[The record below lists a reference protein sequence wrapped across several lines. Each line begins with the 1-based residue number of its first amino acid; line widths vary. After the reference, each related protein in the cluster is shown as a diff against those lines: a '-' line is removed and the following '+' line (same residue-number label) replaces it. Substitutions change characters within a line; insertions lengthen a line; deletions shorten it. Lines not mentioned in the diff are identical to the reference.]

1 MPALFRLLARLPL
14 GLLQFAGAG
23 LGLLAY
29 LLSASYRNKILA
41 NLRRAGLPRG
51 LRWACARHAGAM
63 VGELPF
69 IWFRDAGELRARVR
83 TDDLQVIESAR
94 DEGRGVLFLTPHLGA
109 FEMTA
114 RYYATRSPIVVLF
127 KPPRQ
132 AALAHLLAA
141 ARNREAMRSVPTS
154 LAGVRTLLRTLRSG
168 GTVGLLPDQVP
179 DAGQGDWAPFFGEPA
194 YTLTLPQRLAQS
206 TGAAVVLA
214 LGERLAFGAGWR
226 LHLERMTEVP
236 TPEALNAAMQ
246 RLIMRLP
253 AQYLWGYNRYKRPRG
268 AQA

>member
-29 LLSASYRNKILA
+29 LLSASYREKILA
-41 NLRRAGLPRG
+41 NLGRAGLSRG
-51 LRWACARHAGAM
+51 LRWACARQAGAM

-69 IWFRDAGELRARVR
+69 VWFRDAGELRARVR
-83 TDDLQVIESAR
+83 TDDLRVLESAR
-94 DEGRGVLFLTPHLGA
+94 EEGRGVLFLTPHLGA

-114 RYYATRSPIVVLF
+114 RWHAGFAPITVMF

-132 AALAHLLAA
+132 RALSRLLEA
-141 ARNREAMRSVPTS
+141 ARNQGAMRSVPTS
-154 LAGVRTLLRTLRSG
+154 LQGVRAMLRALRSG
-168 GTVGLLPDQVP
+168 EAVGLLPDQVP
-179 DAGQGDWAPFFGEPA
+179 DAGQGEWAPFFGEPA

-226 LHLERMTEVP
+226 VHLERMTEAP

-246 RLIMRLP
+246 RLILRLP